1 MKWFGLFFFLLA
13 AVAGAEDLVMRQ
25 GKKQVAAL
33 PLARIKAKWS
43 PRTLKLD
50 GGKRNYW
57 VVPLQPLLKSTFGK
71 KLYSSDTTFIFVCKD
86 GYRAPVKSDELQKY
100 PAYLAFASADSK
112 PFVYEGKPAGPYY
125 LVWDSNKFPERK
137 QGAAW
142 PYQVVAIERASWS
155 EQYSAVLPP
164 PKSSKQVQHGFAVFR
179 RYCLNCHQVN
189 GQGGSMAVDLN
200 SPYSVTEY
208 LREPFLYR
216 IIDNPQS
223 VRRRAT
229 MPPLDPT
236 LKNRSAAIK
245 DLIAYLNAKAKQR
258 RSKTAKP
265 AK

>member
-1 MKWFGLFFFLLA
+1 MRWFGLFFFLLGIH
-13 AVAGAEDLVMRQ
+13 AGAEDLIMRQ

-33 PLARIKAKWS
+33 PLQRIKAAWT
-43 PRTLKLD
+43 PHTLKLD
-50 GGKRNYW
+50 GGKRAYW
-57 VVPLQPLLKSTFGK
+57 VVPLQPILKKTFGK
-71 KLYSSDTTFIFVCKD
+71 KLYGPDTTFIFECKD
-86 GYRAPVKSDELQKY
+86 GYRAPVKSEELQKY

-125 LVWDSNKFPERK
+125 LVWDTNKFPQRK
-137 QGAAW
+137 QAGAW
-142 PYQVVAIERASWS
+142 PYQVLAIERASWS

-164 PKSSKQVQHGFAVFR
+164 PRSSVQVKRGFAVFR
-179 RYCLNCHQVN
+179 RHCLNCHQVN

-208 LREPFLYR
+208 IREPFLYK

-236 LKNRSAAIK
+236 LKNRPQAIK
-245 DLIAYLNAKAKQR
+245 DLIAYLKAKAEQR
-258 RSKTAKP
+258 KSRSAKP